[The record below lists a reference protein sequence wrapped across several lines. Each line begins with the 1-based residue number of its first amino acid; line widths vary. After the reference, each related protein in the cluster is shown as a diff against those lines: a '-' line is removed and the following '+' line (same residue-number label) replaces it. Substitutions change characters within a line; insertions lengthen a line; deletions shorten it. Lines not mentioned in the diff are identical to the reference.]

1 MNIRI
6 YTMTHKA
13 FEVPQDKMY
22 TPLQVGSA
30 VHEDLGY
37 LRDDEGEN
45 ISPLNCY
52 YSELTGLYWVWKNI
66 KDLDYVGTCHYRRYL
81 INDKEY
87 VFTKGE
93 YEALLK
99 EYDLITTR
107 KVHLNNSYHYGF
119 AANHNIVALDTT
131 GEVIKEKYPEYYDTF
146 IELVNGPDTY
156 FGNMFVTSKALY
168 DEYCSWLFSIFFEV
182 QKRIDLETDKD
193 EYHRRVFGFISEFLL
208 YVWVSVKKLK
218 VCECKVGML
227 GEKAETREMKEQIAR
242 YLKAKDISGAKQY
255 FLTKHAIRPDVM
267 MEASDITGELHLAMQ
282 IIATADMEN
291 RTYGRTIL
299 DDENDFRKL
308 IDIFTKL
315 NSAINNFLQKR
326 QTNSDIDIIKQP
338 MLSDIAV
345 RIAVTILPVDEQTKQ
360 ELIECIFKKCA
371 SKHTN

>member
-1 MNIRI
+1 
-6 YTMTHKA
+6 MTHKA

-227 GEKAETREMKEQIAR
+227 GEKAETREMKEQKIYR
-242 YLKAKDISGAKQY
+242 GQSSISS
-255 FLTKHAIRPDVM
+255 PSM
-267 MEASDITGELHLAMQ
+267 
-282 IIATADMEN
+282 
-291 RTYGRTIL
+291 
-299 DDENDFRKL
+299 
-308 IDIFTKL
+308 
-315 NSAINNFLQKR
+315 
-326 QTNSDIDIIKQP
+326 P
-338 MLSDIAV
+338 
-345 RIAVTILPVDEQTKQ
+345 
-360 ELIECIFKKCA
+360 
-371 SKHTN
+371 

>member
-1 MNIRI
+1 M
-6 YTMTHKA
+6 
-13 FEVPQDKMY
+13 
-22 TPLQVGSA
+22 
-30 VHEDLGY
+30 
-37 LRDDEGEN
+37 
-45 ISPLNCY
+45 
-52 YSELTGLYWVWKNI
+52 
-66 KDLDYVGTCHYRRYL
+66 
-81 INDKEY
+81 
-87 VFTKGE
+87 
-93 YEALLK
+93 
-99 EYDLITTR
+99 
-107 KVHLNNSYHYGF
+107 
-119 AANHNIVALDTT
+119 
-131 GEVIKEKYPEYYDTF
+131 
-146 IELVNGPDTY
+146 
-156 FGNMFVTSKALY
+156 
-168 DEYCSWLFSIFFEV
+168 
-182 QKRIDLETDKD
+182 
-193 EYHRRVFGFISEFLL
+193 FLL

-242 YLKAKDISGAKQY
+242 YLKVKDISGAKQY
-255 FLTKHAIRPDVM
+255 FLTQHAIRPDVM

-360 ELIECIFKKCA
+360 ELIECIFKKCS